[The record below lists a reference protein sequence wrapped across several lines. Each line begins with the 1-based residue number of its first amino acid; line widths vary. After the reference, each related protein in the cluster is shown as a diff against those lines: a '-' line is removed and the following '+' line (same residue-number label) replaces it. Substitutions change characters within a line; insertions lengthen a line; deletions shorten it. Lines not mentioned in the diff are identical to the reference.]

1 MSTDPIAALEYE
13 SIIFARHRNQ
23 YTGQAGT
30 NAGALAGVLDSS
42 GYNLLTLLQL
52 RGPSTIGELSAITGL
67 DVSTLN
73 RQTKALLTK
82 ELVERIPDPDGGIAR
97 KFRPTD
103 LGKELLNEERTSS
116 QEKYAELLS
125 DWPEEDLRTFVEL
138 LKKLNKAVET
148 RVGKHWPRP

>member
-30 NAGALAGVLDSS
+30 NAGVLDSS

-67 DVSTLN
+67 DASTLN

-82 ELVERIPDPDGGIAR
+82 GFIERIPDPDGGIAR
-97 KFRPTD
+97 KFHPTD
-103 LGKELLNEERTSS
+103 LGNELLNEERTSS

-125 DWPEEDLRTFVEL
+125 DWPEEDLRTFVKL
-138 LKKLNKAVET
+138 LEKLNKAVET

>member
-30 NAGALAGVLDSS
+30 NAGVLDSS

-67 DVSTLN
+67 DASTLN
-73 RQTKALLTK
+73 RQSKALLTK
-82 ELVERIPDPDGGIAR
+82 GFVERIPDPDGGIAR
-97 KFRPTD
+97 KFHPPTSAMNWSTRNAHPAKKNMPSYFQT
-103 LGKELLNEERTSS
+103 GPKRIYAPSS
-116 QEKYAELLS
+116 N
-125 DWPEEDLRTFVEL
+125 F
-138 LKKLNKAVET
+138 LKN
-148 RVGKHWPRP
+148 

>member
-23 YTGQAGT
+23 YTGQAGI
-30 NAGALAGVLDSS
+30 NAGTLDSS

-82 ELVERIPDPDGGIAR
+82 GFVERIADPEGGIAR
-97 KFRPTD
+97 KFRPTN
-103 LGKELLNEERTSS
+103 LGEELLNEERTSS
-116 QEKYAELLS
+116 QEKFAQLLA

-138 LKKLNKAVET
+138 LEKMNKAVEQ
-148 RVGKHWPRP
+148 RVGRHWPRP

>member
-30 NAGALAGVLDSS
+30 NAGALDSS
-42 GYNLLTLLQL
+42 AYTLLTLIQL

-67 DVSTLN
+67 DASTLN

-82 ELVERIPDPDGGIAR
+82 GFVERIADPEGGIAR

-103 LGKELLNEERTSS
+103 LGEELLNEERTSS
-116 QEKYAELLS
+116 QAKFAQLLA
-125 DWPEEDLRTFVEL
+125 DWPEEELRTFVEL
-138 LKKLNKAVET
+138 LGKMNKAVET
-148 RVGKHWPRP
+148 RVGRHWPRP